1 MNKKL
6 VGFLFTGL
14 LTLGL
19 LFGNIVVTHAA
30 GGDGSGGGKGGGS
43 GSGGGD
49 PVSLVG
55 ANLTTISDNV
65 STTGKDIKDS
75 QVVDTNPM
83 IKLIFNKN
91 VVNSTVWETNK
102 QAISLVDSEINSIAI
117 QVDRISDEGDNSNDA
132 EKRHIFIRTIEPLT
146 DGETY
151 TIVIKGKLTA
161 NNGTTLGKEETISF
175 TVSKANEDQ
184 VAVMVVEELINNLPA
199 AKELSIENKAAVE
212 KTRKEYE
219 SLTKD
224 QQSLVTNIAKLVE
237 LESKLAELVQTEIEL
252 EDVKKVEAMIANLP
266 KVQELTI
273 DDKGLVV
280 EAQKAYDRLT
290 TTQKELVKNDKKLEE
305 LSIKLNELE
314 AQPTMKDDQD
324 KIEQNTEEKTEQN
337 DTSKTDEAAK
347 SDTNKLPKTGD
358 SSTIWT
364 SLFGFI
370 LLTMGLVM
378 LKTKKRE
385 RTDI

>member
-55 ANLTTISDNV
+55 AYLTTISDNV

-117 QVDRISDEGDNSNDA
+117 QVDRIPDEGDNSNDA

-199 AKELSIENKAAVE
+199 AKALSIENKAAVE

-358 SSTIWT
+358 SSTTWT

-370 LLTMGLVM
+370 LLTMGLVV